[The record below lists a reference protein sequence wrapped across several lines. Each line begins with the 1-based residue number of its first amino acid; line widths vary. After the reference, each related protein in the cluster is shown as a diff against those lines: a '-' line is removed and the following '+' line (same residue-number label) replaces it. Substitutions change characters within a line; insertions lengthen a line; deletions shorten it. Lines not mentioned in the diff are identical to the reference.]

1 VQFRVEKMILEKM
14 YSIPAL
20 AFFSVLFVGWYV
32 TSTLAYRS
40 KLAKL
45 GAKPRQVPYHL
56 PFGIDVLIEGIQVQS
71 PDFGASDSVQSC
83 PSYSKVCYH
92 CIQRYLLS
100 LMIAQS
106 PTRQFRLSKEE
117 RRESQM
123 LYISGTTWTIYP
135 RTGITV
141 APCPRSNPNNDP

>member
-1 VQFRVEKMILEKM
+1 MILEKM

-71 PDFGASDSVQSC
+71 PYFGTSDSIQSC
-83 PSYSKVCYH
+83 PSYP
-92 CIQRYLLS
+92 IIDI
-100 LMIAQS
+100 IASGVIFS
-106 PTRQFRLSKEE
+106 P
-117 RRESQM
+117 
-123 LYISGTTWTIYP
+123 
-135 RTGITV
+135 
-141 APCPRSNPNNDP
+141 

>member
-1 VQFRVEKMILEKM
+1 MILEKM

-83 PSYSKVCYH
+83 LV
-92 CIQRYLLS
+92 LLTPNIDI
-100 LMIAQS
+100 IASGVTFS
-106 PTRQFRLSKEE
+106 P
-117 RRESQM
+117 
-123 LYISGTTWTIYP
+123 
-135 RTGITV
+135 
-141 APCPRSNPNNDP
+141 